1 MQQVEVFVARL
12 PGPVLQSP
20 RQPLGQNRCPTPIRG
35 SIRRAPGAGGPADEI
50 IRAARLMPWSV
61 APMEMIRFS
70 SILWTTDGR
79 RRGGCVLRELLY
91 LTTALAL
98 ASPVL
103 AQPNQVPPQAAAVG
117 YTTQTFGPS
126 VVMGRNWRLWS
137 DACRVTQNSDGTV
150 TIYGGGNGYNAQIQ
164 SALPNGKGSFD
175 GTVFGGGG
183 YFEATMSFTGAPV
196 KSGGWP
202 SFWAND
208 IENQVGNGSSHWA
221 GQRRGYVNSIEADFV
236 EFLAGADRYGI
247 ALHNWYGMQSDI
259 QAVSTDES
267 GSPVTLPP
275 GTDTSKP
282 HKYDSCGCRQPR
294 PMTGMRS
301 GSLTVPRSA
310 TRSHGNRIIR
320 LPHRRP

>member
-1 MQQVEVFVARL
+1 M
-12 PGPVLQSP
+12 
-20 RQPLGQNRCPTPIRG
+20 
-35 SIRRAPGAGGPADEI
+35 
-50 IRAARLMPWSV
+50 
-61 APMEMIRFS
+61 
-70 SILWTTDGR
+70 
-79 RRGGCVLRELLY
+79 RELLY

-282 HKYDSCGCRQPR
+282 HKYGFLWVPATKTNDGHAKWFFDGAQVGNTITWKPYNPTAPSPPVKGSSAYSVMDSRKLYLILG
-294 PMTGMRS
+294 TGPS
-301 GSLTVPRSA
+301 NPLTVYGVSVWQRTP
-310 TRSHGNRIIR
+310 
-320 LPHRRP
+320 